1 MDTTAA
7 DAREI
12 TTVKRGQ
19 EVLNDPRVN
28 RGVAFTDAERD
39 DLGLT
44 GLLPPRVLTL
54 EEQAE
59 RAYSQFLEQPG
70 PLAKHIFL
78 SLLQDRN
85 EILFFRLLDDHLREM
100 LPIVYTPTVGEAIQQ
115 WSHEYHGPRGVYLS
129 VDAPHRIDDAFA
141 ATELGPDD
149 VDLVV
154 ATDGEAILGIGDW
167 GVGGIG
173 ISIGKLAVYT
183 AAAGIDPRRVLP
195 VVLDVGTNNESLL
208 ADPLYLGNRHD
219 RVDEGSYDAFV
230 QEYVTSATS
239 HFPHALLH
247 WEDLGAANAR
257 RVLLKY
263 KDEIFTFNDDMQGTG
278 AIILA
283 CVLSALRVSGRK
295 LTDERVVIFGA
306 GTAGCG
312 VADQLHDAMVTA
324 GLTSDEARTRFWA
337 MGSKGLLVESRRDR
351 MRDFQR
357 AYARPDSEV
366 EGWERDGDQIGL
378 LEVVRQVKPTLLIG
392 SSGQPGSFSEEV
404 VRAMAEGCDRPLVMP
419 LSNPTILSEAVPS
432 DILKW
437 TDGRALVATGSPFE
451 PVTYDGIVHVI
462 AQANNAFVFPG
473 IGLGAIFARA
483 RRVTDSMLHAAA
495 SAVAEQ
501 VDPTPPGSPL
511 LPQVEALRVTSA
523 AVATAVARAAAEAGV
538 AGVDLPSDDGELRRR
553 IEERMWSAGSY
564 PPIRGT

>member
-1 MDTTAA
+1 MDSTGAIPG
-7 DAREI
+7 EI
-12 TTVKRGQ
+12 TTDKRGQ

-28 RGVAFTDAERD
+28 RGVAFTDGERD

-54 EEQAE
+54 GEQAE

-129 VDAPHRIDDAFA
+129 VDAPERIGDAFA
-141 ATELGPDD
+141 ATGLGPDD

-195 VVLDVGTNNESLL
+195 VVLDVGTNNDTLL
-208 ADPLYLGNRHD
+208 EDPLYLGNRHK
-219 RVDEGSYDAFV
+219 RVAEERYDAFV
-230 QEYVTSATS
+230 ESYVKGATA
-239 HFPHALLH
+239 HFPRALLH

-257 RVLLKY
+257 RVLLRY

-283 CVLSALRVSGRK
+283 CVLSALRVTGHE
-295 LTDERVVIFGA
+295 LTDQRVVVFGA

-312 VADQLHDAMVTA
+312 VADQLRDSMVAA
-324 GLTSDEARTRFWA
+324 GMSLDEARSRFWA
-337 MGSKGLLVESRRDR
+337 LGSKGLLLESQRDR

-357 AYARPDSEV
+357 AYARADAEV
-366 EGWERDGDQIGL
+366 AGWKHEGDGIGL
-378 LEVVRQVKPTLLIG
+378 LEVVRQAKPTVLIG
-392 SSGQPGSFSEEV
+392 SSGRPGSFSEDV
-404 VRAMAEGCDRPLVMP
+404 IRAMAEGCENPLVMP
-419 LSNPTILSEAVPS
+419 LWSPTSLSEAAPA
-432 DILKW
+432 DILAW
-437 TDGRALVATGSPFE
+437 TGGRALVASGSPFE
-451 PVTYDGIVHVI
+451 PVTYNRTVHVI

-483 RRVTDSMLHAAA
+483 SRVTDSMLHAAA
-495 SAVAEQ
+495 SAVADQ
-501 VDPTPPGSPL
+501 VDPTSPGSPL
-511 LPQVEALRVTSA
+511 LPQVESLRVTSA
-523 AVATAVARAAAEAGV
+523 AVATAVARAAADAGV
-538 AGVDLPSDDGELRRR
+538 AGADLPDGDGELRRA
-553 IEERMWSAGSY
+553 IEACMWSAAY
-564 PPIRGT
+564 PPIRGI